1 MDDTSYGNTMGKRKR
16 GRPRKYSTAKAKAAA
31 DVERKRAAR
40 RDASSAQRDSTYT
53 NFYNPVPSLQLANTF
68 GGFHPL
74 VSPTDVPQPDQRDIS
89 QFLTAVDQQLEEG
102 VEAQVTLDNETPTGA
117 ADPSPPVDYV
127 GPDLDEAIGFD
138 APLEPS
144 PQPEEDDGGLIER
157 LAQKLAEQLTR
168 FQGCCNDCHQTAKE
182 RRMQSPAEQISLT
195 QYLEST
201 AGLGADVLSSKTLA
215 GGKDDLAGKVNAECR
230 KKIFCGVDSRSE
242 APLICLDKDERVSR
256 TAGVTFDVDSII
268 GFPTTLSVAKRGIR
282 WSPTRMTVSDLQS
295 DLHLRSIPVTY
306 FTADGVQR
314 QVQRPV
320 HQVPHYT
327 FGRVIGFEDISLYF
341 LFPKLYRAEQ
351 KSSKL
356 RDEDF
361 QLWMDGILLPAI
373 YRCYSSDQVQ
383 HYPSSYKH
391 SQYNSTARG
400 VESLTQHVHP
410 VAREQQL
417 VYCLPPESL
426 GDVWAGILSATQEPG
441 FHQFQNVTIFLQAKN
456 LKTITKDVTW
466 EKMNLR
472 FEDYWAN
479 AIDES
484 HMAADLYIDVGKE
497 TCPWKASRVAPFNQ
511 PAAEVVSGLGGA
523 KAETLLYKRCCLESY
538 ASWADS
544 SLPGKEPK
552 KQVFYPFTMLRD
564 SGSLTIETGK
574 RSGHR
579 SAGLLYSQ
587 FYPSVKEVFAAGNV
601 YPFTNAA
608 IETLALDKKLRK
620 TWELVGGG
628 LSHQPVALVKAYLYT
643 KLRCHF
649 ASLGSMHKSFGIREE
664 HRVSRDLLRAIS
676 RHIRARELHD

>member
-40 RDASSAQRDSTYT
+40 RDASSAQHDLTHT
-53 NFYNPVPSLQLANTF
+53 NFYNPVLSLQLADTF

-74 VSPTDVPQPDQRDIS
+74 
-89 QFLTAVDQQLEEG
+89 LEEG

-138 APLEPS
+138 APLEPL
-144 PQPEEDDGGLIER
+144 PQPEEDEGGLVER

-242 APLICLDKDERVSR
+242 APLICLDNDERVSR

-268 GFPTTLSVAKRGIR
+268 GFPTSLSVAKRGIR

-341 LFPKLYRAEQ
+341 LFPKLY
-351 KSSKL
+351 
-356 RDEDF
+356 
-361 QLWMDGILLPAI
+361 
-373 YRCYSSDQVQ
+373 
-383 HYPSSYKH
+383 
-391 SQYNSTARG
+391 
-400 VESLTQHVHP
+400 
-410 VAREQQL
+410 
-417 VYCLPPESL
+417 
-426 GDVWAGILSATQEPG
+426 
-441 FHQFQNVTIFLQAKN
+441 
-456 LKTITKDVTW
+456 
-466 EKMNLR
+466 
-472 FEDYWAN
+472 
-479 AIDES
+479 
-484 HMAADLYIDVGKE
+484 
-497 TCPWKASRVAPFNQ
+497 
-511 PAAEVVSGLGGA
+511 
-523 KAETLLYKRCCLESY
+523 
-538 ASWADS
+538 
-544 SLPGKEPK
+544 
-552 KQVFYPFTMLRD
+552 
-564 SGSLTIETGK
+564 
-574 RSGHR
+574 
-579 SAGLLYSQ
+579 
-587 FYPSVKEVFAAGNV
+587 
-601 YPFTNAA
+601 
-608 IETLALDKKLRK
+608 
-620 TWELVGGG
+620 
-628 LSHQPVALVKAYLYT
+628 
-643 KLRCHF
+643 
-649 ASLGSMHKSFGIREE
+649 
-664 HRVSRDLLRAIS
+664 
-676 RHIRARELHD
+676 